1 MTTYHFL
8 VDADGMMHRFENE
21 KPDDFAIFREIEQ
34 FRERI
39 FEAFAVP
46 ALADGR
52 SPVPDLTIDR
62 TPESPS

>member
-1 MTTYHFL
+1 MTAYHFL
-8 VDADGMMHRFENE
+8 VDADGVMHRFENE
-21 KPDDFAIFREIEQ
+21 KPDDFAIFRDIEHL
-34 FRERI
+34 RERV

-52 SPVPDLTIDR
+52 SPAPHLRIDR